1 MTSIVPSAVRIDV
14 VKPIAITTAIATSPR
29 IMLFFFSLYRF
40 YDLDLLRFAFLL
52 PTAICLGNNPNNSAY
67 TSISVLFV
75 RDCPPKPT
83 LRILRIHHMPIPM
96 RFFTFF
102 ATIGFRCGFQK
113 SSVEMS
119 NNAHSLHIVVRSG
132 SACECSHF
140 DTACALTLSCF
151 PNCACVRF
159 ASFLN

>member
-75 RDCPPKPT
+75 RDCPPKPA

-102 ATIGFRCGFQK
+102 ATIGFRCRFQK
-113 SSVEMS
+113 IIRRNVEQCTQF
-119 NNAHSLHIVVRSG
+119 AYRCKIGFCLRVFPFRYSLRTYVK
-132 SACECSHF
+132 
-140 DTACALTLSCF
+140 LLS
-151 PNCACVRF
+151 
-159 ASFLN
+159 